1 MATKLLKMGGKK
13 KNLATKK
20 IVAMALLKWRGKKNC
35 GNGIAEIEGKKNCGN
50 GIAEIE
56 GKKKCCGTENW
67 RSQSTNHLTSSSDS
81 YSKVYGI
88 YSLIIP
94 NKT

>member
-1 MATKLLKMGGKK
+1 
-13 KNLATKK
+13 
-20 IVAMALLKWRGKKNC
+20 MALLKWRGKKNC
-35 GNGIAEIEGKKNCGN
+35 GNGIV
-50 GIAEIE
+50 EIE
-56 GKKKCCGTENW
+56 GKKKLWQWNCRNRREKNCCGTENW

-81 YSKVYGI
+81 YSKVFGI

>member
-1 MATKLLKMGGKK
+1 MGGK

-35 GNGIAEIEGKKNCGN
+35 GNGIPEIEGKKNCGN

-56 GKKKCCGTENW
+56 GEKNVVAPKIGGVNQLI
-67 RSQSTNHLTSSSDS
+67 SSPLHL
-81 YSKVYGI
+81 I
-88 YSLIIP
+88 LIPKYLEYIH
-94 NKT
+94 

>member
-1 MATKLLKMGGKK
+1 MATKLLKMGGKKK

-35 GNGIAEIEGKKNCGN
+35 GNGIVEIEGKKNCGN

-56 GKKKCCGTENW
+56 GKKKMLWNRKLEESIN
-67 RSQSTNHLTSSSDS
+67 
-81 YSKVYGI
+81 
-88 YSLIIP
+88 
-94 NKT
+94 